1 MHDFEMESGTS
12 SHFQGNFSV
21 MHFLSIC
28 PVPRMETDMLCGAQ
42 FNGLPTDPTL
52 PPLKLSLTVYI
63 ALAYYL

>member
-1 MHDFEMESGTS
+1 MESGTS
-12 SHFQGNFSV
+12 SHFKGNFSV

-28 PVPRMETDMLCGAQ
+28 PVPRVETDMLCGTQ

>member
-1 MHDFEMESGTS
+1 MRDIEMESGTY

-21 MHFLSIC
+21 MQFLSIC
-28 PVPRMETDMLCGAQ
+28 PVPRMETDMLCGTQ

-63 ALAYYL
+63 ALTYL

>member
-1 MHDFEMESGTS
+1 MESGKY

-21 MHFLSIC
+21 MQFLSIC
-28 PVPRMETDMLCGAQ
+28 PVPRMETDMLCGTQ

-63 ALAYYL
+63 ALTYL